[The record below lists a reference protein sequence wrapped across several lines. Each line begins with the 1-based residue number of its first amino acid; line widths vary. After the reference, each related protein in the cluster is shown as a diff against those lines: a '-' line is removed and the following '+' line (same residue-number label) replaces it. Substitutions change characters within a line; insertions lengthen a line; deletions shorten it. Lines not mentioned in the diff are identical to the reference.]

1 MDNVSWSMGL
11 VVMLILFEVG
21 LKASPLD
28 HKFKKTMIDQIVIIQ
43 TQELKCINL

>member
-21 LKASPLD
+21 LKASLLD